1 MGHTFNVVTSRK
13 TTNAMESVTD
23 RTISNRLVNR
33 KVLCVMTLAPLWS
46 VNVASREGADS
57 QGGFYS

>member
-1 MGHTFNVVTSRK
+1 
-13 TTNAMESVTD
+13 MESVAD

-33 KVLCVMTLAPLWS
+33 KVLCVMTLAPLWL